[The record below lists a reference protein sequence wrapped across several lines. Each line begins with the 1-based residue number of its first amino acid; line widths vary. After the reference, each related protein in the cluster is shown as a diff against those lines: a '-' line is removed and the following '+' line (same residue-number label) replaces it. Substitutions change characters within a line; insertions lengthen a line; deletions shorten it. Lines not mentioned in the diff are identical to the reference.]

1 MYTPSSPHR
10 LPTRSAATRPCTKK
24 PYCSG
29 STKNAIIDSPCAMR
43 QGALLGHMLMG
54 QGAISDKRQVALMQH
69 HHVGV
74 IRLTQDGGRQD
85 RVRWSL
91 SDDAMLK
98 AHHPWH
104 MAGNG
109 IEVMRGQEDGHA
121 LAIQLMQEVQNIV
134 LGLQVHTG
142 SRLIEQQEV
151 GPGNQGAGEKDPL

>member
-1 MYTPSSPHR
+1 
-10 LPTRSAATRPCTKK
+10 
-24 PYCSG
+24 
-29 STKNAIIDSPCAMR
+29 
-43 QGALLGHMLMG
+43 
-54 QGAISDKRQVALMQH
+54 
-69 HHVGV
+69 
-74 IRLTQDGGRQD
+74 
-85 RVRWSL
+85 
-91 SDDAMLK
+91 MLK

-151 GPGNQGAGEKDPL
+151 GPGNQGAGEKDPLLLSARELADVPPGVRREPETL